1 MWDYEDEYRLVAEER
16 QRLRPVMLETH
27 ASTLRLRPGAL
38 VGVVLGCLCDEARMR
53 EVLDSYALA
62 LQNIR

>member
-1 MWDYEDEYRLVAEER
+1 
-16 QRLRPVMLETH
+16 MLETH

-53 EVLDSYALA
+53 EVLDRYGPDLRVRRLKRLTNSYALA
-62 LQNIR
+62 LENIR